1 MQINAKFE
9 EYIWFPSSM
18 FYALLHWKHSF
29 IFAGSRKWE
38 RRGEKLSVKK
48 TIAMDGK
55 YYINPTKILA
65 LGNIY
70 YIHKKYVYVLIYIN
84 IWIIILHIKH
94 F

>member
-1 MQINAKFE
+1 MRDE
-9 EYIWFPSSM
+9 EGREI
-18 FYALLHWKHSF
+18 
-29 IFAGSRKWE
+29 E
-38 RRGEKLSVKK
+38 CKK
-48 TIAMDGK
+48 TIAIDGK
-55 YYINPTKILA
+55 YYINQTKILA

>member
-1 MQINAKFE
+1 MRE
-9 EYIWFPSSM
+9 EGREIEC
-18 FYALLHWKHSF
+18 K
-29 IFAGSRKWE
+29 
-38 RRGEKLSVKK
+38 KK
-48 TIAMDGK
+48 TIAIDGK
-55 YYINPTKILA
+55 YYINQTKILY